1 MKLVYIHGASA
12 TGDSFNYIRSQLKYN
27 DDIVIEYNSDNGFE
41 YNLDKMIP
49 QLKFEKELFFI
60 CHSLGGI
67 YALHLANIFKDST
80 LGAVTISTPYGGAE
94 SADYA
99 KYFLPFNRLLRDIGP
114 NSKPILSA
122 NNIKIQHPWTN
133 IVTTRGNSP
142 WIIQKNDGVVTFN
155 SMTHKQDMEFIEIDS
170 NHYEVVI
177 SPITVEV
184 INRCLTEL

>member
-1 MKLVYIHGASA
+1 
-12 TGDSFNYIRSQLKYN
+12 
-27 DDIVIEYNSDNGFE
+27 
-41 YNLDKMIP
+41 MIP

-80 LGAVTISTPYGGAE
+80 MGAVTISTPYGGAE
-94 SADYA
+94 AADYA